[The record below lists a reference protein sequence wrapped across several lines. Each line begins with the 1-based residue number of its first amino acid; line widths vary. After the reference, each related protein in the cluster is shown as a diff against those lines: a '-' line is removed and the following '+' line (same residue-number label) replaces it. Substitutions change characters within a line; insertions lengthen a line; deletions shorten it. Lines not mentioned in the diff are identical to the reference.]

1 MLRAVHV
8 TRAHPR
14 RRHVGSEVELPRHA
28 NLLTA
33 SVATV
38 TSHLRTFLLGTAHVE
53 RERILVAGAVRTA
66 VLTLVLVSI
75 AIYAGHPN
83 AGIPLSIG
91 VLFAALAEAGEEVG
105 RRWRTMLWTTLW
117 LMAASLVGGLVSENA
132 IAVVIAS
139 TVIAFGA
146 GLAGAAGPR
155 AAVGGVFTLVVFIVY
170 AGDPELPGASLE
182 SALLIGLGGVI
193 LTVVTI
199 LPAIVRDPSVMRVA
213 LSAVPPLWPRIREH
227 VVSQDM
233 FLRHAVRLSIVIL
246 AATILS
252 EASGVPHAYWL
263 PMTVAWVTKPDV
275 SGTVSKVAARVL
287 GTILG
292 LALGAL
298 LLMGLGVSGYWA
310 ALVVALAGGIAV
322 AFVWANYAVGVAG
335 ITVFV
340 VVMFSFDGDSVPEDL
355 VLRLLATL
363 LAAVMAIAGSFIW
376 RAPATT

>member
-1 MLRAVHV
+1 MA
-8 TRAHPR
+8 T
-14 RRHVGSEVELPRHA
+14 
-28 NLLTA
+28 
-33 SVATV
+33 SVAAV
-38 TSHLRTFLLGTAHVE
+38 TSHVRTFLLGTAHME
-53 RERILVAGAVRTA
+53 RERILIAGAVRTT
-66 VLTLVLVSI
+66 VLTLVLVSL

-117 LMAASLVGGLVSENA
+117 LMAASLVGGLVSENP

-139 TVIAFGA
+139 TLIAFGA

-170 AGDPELPGASLE
+170 AGDPELPAASLE

-193 LTVVTI
+193 LTIVTI
-199 LPAIVRDPSVMRVA
+199 LPAILRDPSVVRVA
-213 LSAVPPLWPRIREH
+213 LSAVPPLWPRVREH
-227 VVSQDM
+227 VVSQDL
-233 FLRHAVRLSIVIL
+233 FLRHAVRLSVVIL
-246 AATILS
+246 VATIVS

-292 LALGAL
+292 LAIGAL

-310 ALVVALAGGIAV
+310 ALVVSLAGGLAV

-355 VLRLLATL
+355 LLRLLATL

-376 RAPATT
+376 RAPAKT